1 MTEEIT
7 KQDVFQ
13 AMDRLYERADYYA
26 AHSIADNTRLAY
38 ESDWKQFVEWRIAHD
53 ILETLPAAPATIAA
67 YFTDLADSG
76 SSVSTISRRST
87 AISVIHS
94 AAGFE
99 SPCKTAQ
106 VARVLKGIRKERGKP
121 QVKAR
126 PISWSE
132 LKRMVTKCDSSIM
145 GRRDAAMLLLGWTSA
160 LRRSELVALN
170 YSDLSFTDEGILL
183 TVTRS
188 KTDQEG
194 KGQTIGIPRGE
205 SPCCPVEA
213 VQEWLSRRFMNAAP
227 EEPEKTPLF
236 VNIGMGSRR
245 LWWAEEKGRITDR
258 MVSIIV
264 KRYAAFAGLP
274 IRDISAH
281 SLRRGFATE
290 CGAHA
295 LPERI
300 IARHTRHRSMEV
312 LRGYI
317 EDGSIW
323 RENPLFF
330 IYGIQNPL
338 HIVSSNTAV

>member
-13 AMDRLYERADYYA
+13 ALDRLYERADYYA

-38 ESDWKQFVEWRIAHD
+38 KSDWKQFVEGRIAHD
-53 ILETLPAAPATIAA
+53 ILEPLPPAPATIAA
-67 YFTDLADSG
+67 YFTDRADSG

-213 VQEWLSRRFMNAAP
+213 DQEWLSPRFMNAAR
-227 EEPEKTPLF
+227 EGPEKTPLF
-236 VNIGMGSRR
+236 VKIGMG
-245 LWWAEEKGRITDR
+245 
-258 MVSIIV
+258 
-264 KRYAAFAGLP
+264 
-274 IRDISAH
+274 
-281 SLRRGFATE
+281 RRG
-290 CGAHA
+290 
-295 LPERI
+295 
-300 IARHTRHRSMEV
+300 
-312 LRGYI
+312 
-317 EDGSIW
+317 
-323 RENPLFF
+323 
-330 IYGIQNPL
+330 
-338 HIVSSNTAV
+338 